1 MRALVR
7 LVKAYQVHDIQQVRD
22 VSEAQFLSRYRH
34 ENTQHAG
41 PREVK

>member
-7 LVKAYQVHDIQQVRD
+7 PVEAYQVHDTRQVLD
-22 VSEAQFLSRYRH
+22 VSEAQFLPRYRH